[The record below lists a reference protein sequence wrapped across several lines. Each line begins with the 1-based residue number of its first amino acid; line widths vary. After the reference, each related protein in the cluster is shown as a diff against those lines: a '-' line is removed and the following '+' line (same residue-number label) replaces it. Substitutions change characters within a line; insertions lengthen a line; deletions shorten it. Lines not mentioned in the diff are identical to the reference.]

1 MLGFR
6 ESLQKLENSEEFK
19 SYKKHNPDSYV
30 INMIYLDE
38 IEFNFFS
45 PKTKIVTVFNIGKD
59 IAFKELEKEKR
70 TFPELEVKKINIEL
84 SEAMDLFEEERKKFC
99 KTEEASKTIIILQQS
114 SEPIWNLSQLTSVMK
129 ILHVLISAETG
140 NIIESSYKQIIE
152 KY

>member
-45 PKTKIVTVFNIGKD
+45 PKTK
-59 IAFKELEKEKR
+59 
-70 TFPELEVKKINIEL
+70 
-84 SEAMDLFEEERKKFC
+84 
-99 KTEEASKTIIILQQS
+99 QS
-114 SEPIWNLSQLTSVMK
+114 SLLRKQSSLLSSRHSLSR
-129 ILHVLISAETG
+129 LS
-140 NIIESSYKQIIE
+140 
-152 KY
+152 